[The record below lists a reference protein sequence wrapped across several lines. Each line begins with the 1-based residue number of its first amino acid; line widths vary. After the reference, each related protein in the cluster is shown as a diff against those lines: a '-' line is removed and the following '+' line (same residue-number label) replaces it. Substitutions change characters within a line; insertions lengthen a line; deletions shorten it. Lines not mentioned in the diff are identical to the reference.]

1 MQTVDVEAQNLG
13 HVKGFGGL
21 VDDFRSMQHP
31 LKWGVPVGVGLAA
44 LGYGT
49 NQLQNMA
56 AGDGLGEERNG
67 WAQAAS
73 TLGNAALYGIG
84 GAVLGQGL
92 KGGVTVDEVLGDAP
106 YSFGGAGA
114 IMGAFGN
121 INDIRRK
128 ELQREDAEV
137 AARNDATSIPWYR
150 YYGGLSGALAG
161 AGTGYVTAS
170 IPSAFRDPVNKY
182 TIPVRTAGA
191 LAGGLV
197 GGYLFRPQKR
207 DYAWGEMPE
216 TFQD

>member
-13 HVKGFGGL
+13 NVKGFGGL

-31 LKWGVPVGVGLAA
+31 LKWGIPVGVGLAA

-92 KGGVTVDEVLGDAP
+92 KGGGIADELIEDLP
-106 YSFGGAGA
+106 YTYGFAGA
-114 IMGAFGN
+114 LTGALN
-121 INDIRRK
+121 NNNDIRRK
-128 ELQREDAEV
+128 ELQQEDAEV
-137 AARNDATSIPWYR
+137 ALQHNASSIPWYR
-150 YYGGLSGALAG
+150 YAGGLSGALAG

-170 IPSAFRDPVNKY
+170 IPSAFRDPLNKY